1 MKRIIFATIVIVI
14 MSVSIG
20 IASVYYTKE
29 SEQSNNIESYI
40 IETKDVTITHLDIAI
55 LSPTERYF
63 YASVLNKR
71 EGISLVVEI
80 NEAQYVRSNV
90 GDTVVLQKETIKTD
104 DGNDTTKYAIVNAQ
118 NKLRDID

>member
-1 MKRIIFATIVIVI
+1 MKRIIFATIVIII

-104 DGNDTTKYAIVNAQ
+104 DGCDTTKYVIVNTQ

>member
-1 MKRIIFATIVIVI
+1 MKRIIFATVVVII
-14 MSVSIG
+14 MSISIG

-29 SEQSNNIESYI
+29 PEQGNNIESCI

-55 LSPTERYF
+55 LSPTEKYF

-104 DGNDTTKYAIVNAQ
+104 DGHNKTKYAIVNAQ

>member
-1 MKRIIFATIVIVI
+1 MKRIIFATIVIII

-55 LSPTERYF
+55 LSPAEKYY

-104 DGNDTTKYAIVNAQ
+104 DGYDTTKYAIVNTQ